1 MPHTL
6 NATSL
11 GTLTDGDR
19 LRLALAAGAI
29 VGTWFWDVTADRF
42 TVDEQFAAAFGLDPA
57 LGRAGLSLAQ
67 VIATVH
73 PDDKAGLTA
82 AIKQAI
88 ARGGPY
94 AHQYRVRRLNGSY
107 HWIEANGRVDR
118 DAAGTIT
125 FPGVLLDVDER
136 RVLAAERDRAK
147 RLLEA
152 FIEAVPGVVYAKD
165 RNGRMLVANRGTL
178 ELVGKPLAEILGRTD
193 AEFLSDPAEAE
204 AIMRL
209 DAAVMASGQTLVAE
223 EAVRRPDGTPAVWLS
238 TKSAFRGEDGQVIGL
253 IGSSVDI
260 TDRRCVEASL
270 RETEER
276 YRLAAQATN
285 DAIWDWRLAD
295 GHVIWNNA
303 LEDRLGH
310 ALRETSAAWWIEH
323 IHPDD
328 RDRVDQSIHAVIDG
342 SGTGWTEEYR
352 FRRADGSYA
361 AILDR
366 GFVLRDDGGRA
377 TRMIGAM
384 QDLTDR
390 RAAEAAVRESEERAR
405 LAAEAASMGTWDLDL
420 RSRDLRWDART
431 KALFGLALDA
441 RVTFEDS
448 FLGGAHPED
457 RDRVRSAVEAA
468 VTRHGTGTFAVEFRT
483 AAGTDGAGRWV
494 AARGRTL
501 FSDDGEPLR
510 FIGTMVDIT
519 ELKTAEARLRELNET
534 LESRVAQEIAEREQ
548 AEEALRQSQKMEA
561 LGQLTGGIA
570 HDFNNLLQGI
580 TGSLSV
586 IQRRIGQGRTDDLD
600 RFIEGAAG
608 AAARAAAL
616 THRLLAFSRRQPLD
630 PRPVR
635 ANALIASME
644 DLFRR
649 TMGENVAVE
658 FALAEDL
665 WVTLCDPNQL
675 ENAVLN
681 LAINA
686 RDAMPGGGRLRIET
700 RNVDADD
707 LDMPHDRSLRHSDY
721 IRIAVSDTGIG
732 MDAATMAKA
741 FEPFF
746 TTKPLGQGTGLGLSM
761 IYGFARQS
769 EGHARIESDPGAG
782 TTVSIFLP
790 RHRAALAEEGA
801 QPAGA
806 APGTTTSGETV
817 LVVED
822 ETLVRNLV
830 VGELADLGYRVL
842 EAAESAEALAILRSG
857 RRIDLMLTDIGLPG
871 LNGRQ
876 LAAAAREL
884 RPALKVL
891 LMTGYAQD
899 ASRASGFLDHGME
912 LITKPFEMAALV
924 SRLRAMLEGEALPAG
939 TAADAPGGQG

>member
-1 MPHTL
+1 MTDPTKIQVCLGSHEITRCRVHRIL
-6 NATSL
+6 N
-11 GTLTDGDR
+11 
-19 LRLALAAGAI
+19 
-29 VGTWFWDVTADRF
+29 VTRRGIN
-42 TVDEQFAAAFGLDPA
+42 TTQ
-57 LGRAGLSLAQ
+57 RRR
-67 VIATVH
+67 VH
-73 PDDKAGLTA
+73 PQIFSVPIHSG
-82 AIKQAI
+82 
-88 ARGGPY
+88 
-94 AHQYRVRRLNGSY
+94 RL
-107 HWIEANGRVDR
+107 
-118 DAAGTIT
+118 
-125 FPGVLLDVDER
+125 
-136 RVLAAERDRAK
+136 
-147 RLLEA
+147 
-152 FIEAVPGVVYAKD
+152 
-165 RNGRMLVANRGTL
+165 
-178 ELVGKPLAEILGRTD
+178 
-193 AEFLSDPAEAE
+193 
-204 AIMRL
+204 
-209 DAAVMASGQTLVAE
+209 Q
-223 EAVRRPDGTPAVWLS
+223 
-238 TKSAFRGEDGQVIGL
+238 
-253 IGSSVDI
+253 
-260 TDRRCVEASL
+260 
-270 RETEER
+270 
-276 YRLAAQATN
+276 
-285 DAIWDWRLAD
+285 
-295 GHVIWNNA
+295 
-303 LEDRLGH
+303 
-310 ALRETSAAWWIEH
+310 
-323 IHPDD
+323 
-328 RDRVDQSIHAVIDG
+328 
-342 SGTGWTEEYR
+342 
-352 FRRADGSYA
+352 
-361 AILDR
+361 
-366 GFVLRDDGGRA
+366 
-377 TRMIGAM
+377 
-384 QDLTDR
+384 
-390 RAAEAAVRESEERAR
+390 
-405 LAAEAASMGTWDLDL
+405 
-420 RSRDLRWDART
+420 RS
-431 KALFGLALDA
+431 
-441 RVTFEDS
+441 
-448 FLGGAHPED
+448 
-457 RDRVRSAVEAA
+457 
-468 VTRHGTGTFAVEFRT
+468 
-483 AAGTDGAGRWV
+483 
-494 AARGRTL
+494 
-501 FSDDGEPLR
+501 
-510 FIGTMVDIT
+510 
-519 ELKTAEARLRELNET
+519 
-534 LESRVAQEIAEREQ
+534 
-548 AEEALRQSQKMEA
+548 
-561 LGQLTGGIA
+561 
-570 HDFNNLLQGI
+570 
-580 TGSLSV
+580 

-675 ENAVLN
+675 ESAVLN

-782 TTVSIFLP
+782 TTVSMFLP

>member
-73 PDDKAGLTA
+73 PDDKAGLAA
-82 AIKQAI
+82 AIEQAI

-136 RVLAAERDRAK
+136 RALAAERDRAK

-223 EAVRRPDGTPAVWLS
+223 EAVRRYDGTPAVWLS

-431 KALFGLALDA
+431 NALFGLALDA

-501 FSDDGEPLR
+501 FSDDGEPMR

-561 LGQLTGGIA
+561 LGQLTGPTLGLSPRSRHPVLPVPA
-570 HDFNNLLQGI
+570 RALSCFPRSGNLLKLRAAGARPE
-580 TGSLSV
+580 GSGGRRDSARDGSDGAAGMAPTLRPRTISTPYREHHAQPSD
-586 IQRRIGQGRTDDLD
+586 QRPAAVGQHHGDGEDRRHGQGRHLPADAD
-600 RFIEGAAG
+600 RPGPPGAG
-608 AAARAAAL
+608 LVRR
-616 THRLLAFSRRQPLD
+616 RLR
-630 PRPVR
+630 
-635 ANALIASME
+635 
-644 DLFRR
+644 
-649 TMGENVAVE
+649 
-658 FALAEDL
+658 
-665 WVTLCDPNQL
+665 
-675 ENAVLN
+675 
-681 LAINA
+681 
-686 RDAMPGGGRLRIET
+686 GGRLHRH
-700 RNVDADD
+700 RGRDGQ
-707 LDMPHDRSLRHSDY
+707 HLR
-721 IRIAVSDTGIG
+721 A
-732 MDAATMAKA
+732 
-741 FEPFF
+741 P
-746 TTKPLGQGTGLGLSM
+746 PGQGQ
-761 IYGFARQS
+761 FAAAHRHGQ
-769 EGHARIESDPGAG
+769 P
-782 TTVSIFLP
+782 P
-790 RHRAALAEEGA
+790 RHPADRRQVRRRAGR
-801 QPAGA
+801 AG
-806 APGTTTSGETV
+806 
-817 LVVED
+817 
-822 ETLVRNLV
+822 
-830 VGELADLGYRVL
+830 
-842 EAAESAEALAILRSG
+842 RS
-857 RRIDLMLTDIGLPG
+857 
-871 LNGRQ
+871 
-876 LAAAAREL
+876 
-884 RPALKVL
+884 
-891 LMTGYAQD
+891 
-899 ASRASGFLDHGME
+899 
-912 LITKPFEMAALV
+912 
-924 SRLRAMLEGEALPAG
+924 
-939 TAADAPGGQG
+939 